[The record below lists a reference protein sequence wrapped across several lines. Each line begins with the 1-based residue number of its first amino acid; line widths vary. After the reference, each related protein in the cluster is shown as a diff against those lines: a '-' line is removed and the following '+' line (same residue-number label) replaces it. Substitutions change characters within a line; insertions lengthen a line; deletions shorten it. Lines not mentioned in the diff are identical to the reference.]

1 MTETPQQQDTNP
13 GTGFDRDALRTFERL
28 RRSTTDRKIAGVAG
42 GLGRHLNIDPTILRV
57 IFVVL
62 VFFGGAGLLLYGAA
76 WLLIPE
82 EGSDDATI
90 STSPSTRNTVLIVV
104 GVLAALLLV
113 GDSWG
118 GFGFP
123 WPLALVA
130 LVVVLFMV
138 NRDRPSGSA
147 PAGSSPTAA
156 SGGQVGEHTS
166 GWVNDTGTTTYAAPS
181 YTDTGYDTPTGPPSG
196 PTSWAPAYTPA
207 PAPRPSKKD
216 RGPKLFGFTL
226 AFIALAMGVLG
237 LVDVSGVSVADAA
250 YPALALAVIGVMLVW
265 GAFSGRPGGLIFLGI
280 IASLALAV
288 TSAADEYGFDEPDRL
303 YTPTTAAAA
312 AGIQDY
318 DFFAGSTTVD
328 LTRVSDLEN
337 LDGETLDIDAWAGE
351 IRVIVPEGLDV
362 DVNARI
368 DGGGEIEVAGVR
380 DDGRSPVVIESIDG
394 GDDVPDMDL
403 NIDLNFGSID
413 VQQEEAA

>member
-57 IFVVL
+57 LFVVL

-82 EGSDDATI
+82 EGSDEATI

-104 GVLAALLLV
+104 GVLAALLLI

-123 WPLALVA
+123 WPLAIIA

-138 NRDRPSGSA
+138 NRDRPGGGTRPGTPPTGS
-147 PAGSSPTAA
+147 
-156 SGGQVGEHTS
+156 GQVEGQSST
-166 GWVNDTGTTTYAAPS
+166 GWVSDTGTTSYADP
-181 YTDTGYDTPTGPPSG
+181 DYDTPGGPPNG
-196 PTSWAPAYTPA
+196 PASWAPAYTPP
-207 PAPRPSKKD
+207 PAPRPPRKD

-226 AFIALAMGVLG
+226 AFVALAMGVLG
-237 LVDVSGVSVADAA
+237 LVDVSGAAVADAA
-250 YPALALAVIGVMLVW
+250 YPALALAIVGVMLVW
-265 GAFSGRPGGLIFLGI
+265 GAFAGRPGGLIFLGI

-288 TSAADEYGFDEPDRL
+288 TSAADEYGWDEPDRVTH
-303 YTPTTAAAA
+303 TPLSAAALP
-312 AGIQDY
+312 DSY
-318 DFFAGSTTVD
+318 TFFAGSTTVD
-328 LTRVSDLEN
+328 LTRVADLED
-337 LDGETLDIDAWAGE
+337 LDGRTLDIRAEAGE
-351 IRVIVPEGLDV
+351 VRVIVPEGLDV
-362 DVNARI
+362 EVDARI
-368 DGGGEIEVAGVR
+368 GVGGEIEVDGVR
-380 DDGRSPVVIESIDG
+380 EDGRSPEMSRTIDG
-394 GDDVPDMDL
+394 GDDAPDMTID
-403 NIDLNFGSID
+403 IDLSVGSID
-413 VQQEEAA
+413 VRQEEAA